1 MRSSRVKDSKVR
13 STHSLFSFKKS
24 GLDRMYFPFSTPI
37 PPVAQSHTE
46 KIMVTIPCFID
57 FVMNFVMNFE
67 NTRSVPSHFFLSQS
81 LFTVPSESSNCIR
94 PVFPT
99 TFLQLLLR

>member
-1 MRSSRVKDSKVR
+1 MRSSRVNDSKVR

-24 GLDRMYFPFSTPI
+24 GLDRMYFAFSTPI

-57 FVMNFVMNFE
+57 FVMNFE
-67 NTRSVPSHFFLSQS
+67 NTRSVPSHFFLSQL